1 MNASNHTLSCPQ
13 CGHTHSF
20 NKAGRNPSGS
30 QSYRCGQCNRKFT
43 PKPQRNGY
51 PHAMREQAIAR
62 FLAGESFRAIARDL
76 QVNHQ
81 TVSNWIVAYEAEQT
95 DD

>member
-1 MNASNHTLSCPQ
+1 
-13 CGHTHSF
+13 
-20 NKAGRNPSGS
+20 
-30 QSYRCGQCNRKFT
+30 
-43 PKPQRNGY
+43 
-51 PHAMREQAIAR
+51 MREQAIAR

-95 DD
+95 DG